1 MKKPAFVVFAL
12 AFALALAFAPIVLAH
27 DDHGHDH
34 GQPAAAASS
43 WKGEIVDVACY
54 VPNGAKGAGHADC
67 AKKCAKAGQP
77 LGLLTGDGDLVLL
90 LADHDDAKAYDAVKE
105 LAGTTVEVTG
115 TSAERD
121 GMTVVTVTG
130 VKAAPAG

>member
-1 MKKPAFVVFAL
+1 MRKPAFVAL
-12 AFALALAFAPIVLAH
+12 AALALALAAAPFALAH
-27 DDHGHDH
+27 DDHEH
-34 GQPAAAASS
+34 GKAAAAAGS

-90 LADHDDAKAYDAVKE
+90 LADHDDAKPYDAVKE
-105 LAGTTVEVTG
+105 LAGTVVEVSG
-115 TSAERD
+115 TAAERD
-121 GMTVVTVTG
+121 GMTVVTVTA
-130 VKAAPAG
+130 VKPAA

>member
-1 MKKPAFVVFAL
+1 MKKPALVVFAVVFAL
-12 AFALALAFAPIVLAH
+12 AVAVAPFALA
-27 DDHGHDH
+27 DEGHGHEH
-34 GQPAAAASS
+34 GQPAAASS
-43 WKGEIVDVACY
+43 WKGEIIDIACY

-67 AKKCAKAGQP
+67 AKKCAKAGMP

-90 LADHDDAKAYDAVKE
+90 LADHDDAKPYDAVRE
-105 LAGTTVEVTG
+105 LAGTAVEVSG

-130 VKAAPAG
+130 VKPAA

>member
-1 MKKPAFVVFAL
+1 MRKPAIVALFAL
-12 AFALALAFAPIVLAH
+12 VIALAAAPFVLAH

-34 GQPAAAASS
+34 GTAAATAGS
-43 WKGEIVDVACY
+43 WKGEIIDVACY

-67 AKKCAKAGQP
+67 AKKCAKAGMP

-90 LADHDDAKAYDAVKE
+90 LADHEDGKAYETVRE
-105 LAGTTVEVTG
+105 LAGTTVEVSG
-115 TSAERD
+115 KSAERD

-130 VKAAPAG
+130 VKPAA

>member
-1 MKKPAFVVFAL
+1 MKRLTIAATF
-12 AFALALAFAPIVLAH
+12 AFALALAAAPFALAD

-34 GQPAAAASS
+34 GKAAGAAAS

-67 AKKCAKAGQP
+67 AKKCAKAGMP

-90 LADHDDAKAYDAVKE
+90 LADHEDGKAYETVKE
-105 LAGTTVEVTG
+105 LAGTTVEVSG
-115 TSAERD
+115 KAAERD
-121 GMTVVTVTG
+121 GMTVVTVSA
-130 VKAAPAG
+130 VKPAA